1 MAIEIEETVHLQ
13 APIASVWRFML
24 DPEQVAS
31 CMPGAQLDEVV
42 DERTFLGAIKV
53 KVGAV
58 TTTYKG
64 RVSFTRVDEAAYA
77 IEMLAEGRETGGGI
91 AKGTMSSRLQQ
102 LATGATEVTVTAS
115 VDVTGRIAQVG
126 RGMIQGVS
134 QELFRQF
141 VASVQARLEA
151 PEGTLAAPAQQK
163 PIAIVPILLRVT
175 WAAIVRFFRR
185 LLRRTAA

>member
-1 MAIEIEETVHLQ
+1 VAITLEETFVVR
-13 APIASVWRFML
+13 APLEAVWAFVM
-24 DPEQVAS
+24 DPQQVAL

-58 TTTYKG
+58 TTTYQG
-64 RVSFTRVDEAAYA
+64 RVSFSRVDEAAYVM
-77 IEMLAEGRETGGGI
+77 EMLAEGRETGGGI

-102 LATGATEVTVTAS
+102 LANGATEVTVTAS

-141 VASVQARLEA
+141 VSSVQARLEA
-151 PEGTLAAPAQQK
+151 PEGTLAAPARQQ
-163 PIAIVPILLRVT
+163 PIAIVPLLLRVT

-185 LLRRTAA
+185 LLRRPA

>member
-1 MAIEIEETVHLQ
+1 MAIEIEETVRLQ
-13 APIASVWRFML
+13 APITSVWRFML

-42 DERTFLGAIKV
+42 DERTFLGAIKI

-102 LATGATEVTVTAS
+102 LADGATEVTVTAS

-141 VASVQARLEA
+141 VSSVQARLET
-151 PEGTLAAPAQQK
+151 PVGTLAAPAQQQ
-163 PIAIVPILLRVT
+163 PIAIVPILLRIT

-185 LLRRTAA
+185 LLRRPAR